1 MRFIESHVDRV
12 TVDGLRWGVEPIC
25 RVLTEHGTPIAPSS
39 YYEHRA
45 APATAARAARAE
57 RDETLDAAVKRI
69 HEANYSAY
77 GARKIW
83 LALRREQIDVARCT
97 VETSMRR
104 QGLAG
109 ARRGKVKKTTIAD
122 PQATRPGDLVMR
134 DFDPEAPNRLWV
146 ADFTYVLTWSG
157 WVYVSFVIDAYARR
171 ILGWRCSTRMTTPL
185 VLDAI
190 EQSIWTRD
198 REGHSDL
205 TGLIHHNDRGSQ
217 YTSIAFTDRL
227 LEAGID
233 ASVGATGSSY
243 DNALAET
250 INGLYKTE
258 LIHPRKPWKALEE
271 VEIATLEWVDW
282 FNHRR
287 IAQHCDDLTP
297 VEFEHAHYRRI
308 EAGQTAQY
316 SQA

>member
-1 MRFIESHVDRV
+1 MRFIESHADRV
-12 TVDGLRWGVEPIC
+12 TVDGFRWGVEPIC

-39 YYEHRA
+39 YYEHKA
-45 APATAARAARAE
+45 APAAAARAARAE
-57 RDETLDAAVKRI
+57 RDESLDAAVKRI

-77 GARKIW
+77 GARKVW

-97 VETSMRR
+97 VEASMRR
-104 QGLAG
+104 QGLQG
-109 ARRGKVKKTTIAD
+109 VRRGRVKKTTIAD
-122 PQATRPGDLVMR
+122 PQAARPSDLVMR
-134 DFDPEAPNRLWV
+134 DFDPEAPDRLWV

-190 EQSIWTRD
+190 EQAIWTRE
-198 REGHSDL
+198 REGVTDL
-205 TGLIHHNDRGSQ
+205 TGLVHHNDRGSQ
-217 YTSIAFTDRL
+217 YTSIAFTERL
-227 LEAGID
+227 VVAGID

-258 LIHPRKPWKALEE
+258 LIHPGKPWRSIEQ

-297 VEFEHAHYRRI
+297 VEFEQAYYGRI

>member
-1 MRFIESHVDRV
+1 MRFIVEHADRV

-39 YYEHRA
+39 YYERKG
-45 APATAARAARAE
+45 APAVAARAARAE

-77 GARKIW
+77 GARKVW

-97 VETSMRR
+97 IEASMRR
-104 QGLAG
+104 QGLQG
-109 ARRGKVKKTTIAD
+109 ARRGKVKRTTIAD
-122 PQATRPGDLVMR
+122 PQAARPDDLVKR
-134 DFDPEAPNRLWV
+134 DFDPEAPDRLWV

-171 ILGWRCSTRMTTPL
+171 ILGWRCSARMTTPL

-190 EQSIWTRD
+190 EQAIWTRQ
-198 REGHSDL
+198 REGVTDL

-250 INGLYKTE
+250 IDGLYKTE
-258 LIHPRKPWKALEE
+258 LIHPGKPWKTIEE

-297 VEFEHAHYRRI
+297 IEFEQAHYRRN
-308 EAGQTAQY
+308 EAP
-316 SQA
+316 